1 MSRTNISDSGT
12 KACPVEVTAQ
22 TVRPLFPRRDRT
34 AHKGDFG
41 RVHIFGG
48 SVGFTGAPVLAALG
62 ALRTGAGLVYLSV
75 PEDIYAIEAGRCL
88 EAMPSLLP
96 KGEAGIEAAK
106 RALAGKNAVLIGPGL
121 GRSAWA
127 EELVLALLEAA
138 ECPMVLDA
146 DGLNAVSA
154 HIDKL
159 DGRDRPTILTPHE
172 GEFVRLGGDLSP
184 GRERAALDFAAAH
197 GCVLVLKGHETLI
210 ALPDGTLF
218 VNTTG
223 NPGMATGGSGDVL
236 AGMIL
241 SLLGQGLAPADAAA
255 AAVWLHGRAGDL
267 AAADK
272 GEYGMLP
279 SDLVEQ
285 VPYAIREIA
294 GR

>member
-1 MSRTNISDSGT
+1 MN
-12 KACPVEVTAQ
+12 AVPVTAAR
-22 TVRPLFPRRDRT
+22 VGPLLPYRRRD

-41 RVHIFGG
+41 KVHIFGG
-48 SVGFTGAPVLAALG
+48 SVGYTGAPVLAALG

-75 PEDIYAIEAGRCL
+75 PEEIYPIAAVKCL
-88 EAMPSLLP
+88 EAMVFPLS

-106 RALAGKNAVLIGPGL
+106 CALAGKDAVLIGPGL
-121 GRSAWA
+121 GRSEWA
-127 EELVLALLEAA
+127 EELALTLLEAA
-138 ECPMVLDA
+138 ECPVVLDA
-146 DGLNAVSA
+146 DGLNAAAA

-159 DGRDRPTILTPHE
+159 DGRRGRVTVLTPHE
-172 GEFVRLGGDLSP
+172 GEFARLGGDLSP

-197 GCVLVLKGHETLI
+197 GCVLVLKGHETLT
-210 ALPDGTLF
+210 ALPDGALF

-223 NPGMATGGSGDVL
+223 NPGMAAGGSGDVL

-241 SLLGQGLAPADAAA
+241 SLLGQGLSPADAAA

-267 AAADK
+267 TAAEL

-285 VPYAIREIA
+285 VPYAILETTRA
-294 GR
+294 

>member
-1 MSRTNISDSGT
+1 MKQPLGGD
-12 KACPVEVTAQ
+12 PVPETI
-22 TVRPLFPRRDRT
+22 TVNQALVSKLLPRRDRR

-48 SVGFTGAPVLAALG
+48 SVGYTGAPVLAALG
-62 ALRTGAGLVYLSV
+62 ALRIGAGLVYLSV
-75 PEDIYAIEAGRCL
+75 PEDIYAIEATRCL
-88 EAMPSLLP
+88 EAMPSPLP

-106 RALAGKNAVLIGPGL
+106 RALAGKDAVLIGPGL

-138 ECPMVLDA
+138 ECPVVLDA

-159 DGRDRPTILTPHE
+159 DGRDRPTVLTPHE
-172 GEFVRLGGDLSP
+172 GEFARLGGDLSQ
-184 GRERAALDFAAAH
+184 GREAAARTFAQKH
-197 GCVLVLKGHETLI
+197 RCILVLKGHETLT
-210 ALPDGTLF
+210 ATPEGALF

-236 AGMIL
+236 AGMVL
-241 SLLGQGLAPADAAA
+241 SLLGQGLSPADAAT

-285 VPYAIREIA
+285 VPYAIREIT
-294 GR
+294 GV

>member
-1 MSRTNISDSGT
+1 M
-12 KACPVEVTAQ
+12 K
-22 TVRPLFPRRDRT
+22 TVSVNGALVAKLLPRRDRT

-62 ALRTGAGLVYLSV
+62 ALRTGAGLVYVSV
-75 PEDIYAIEAGRCL
+75 PEEIYPIAAAKCL
-88 EAMPSLLP
+88 EAMPSPLP
-96 KGEAGIEAAK
+96 AGEAGTATAL
-106 RALAGKNAVLIGPGL
+106 RALAGKDAVLVGPGL
-121 GRSAWA
+121 GRSADA
-127 EELVLALLEAA
+127 ERLTLALLENAA
-138 ECPMVLDA
+138 CPVVLDA
-146 DGLNAVSA
+146 DGLNAVAA

-159 DGRDRPTILTPHE
+159 DGRGKPTVLTPHE
-172 GEFVRLGGDLSP
+172 GEFVRLGGDLSL
-184 GRERAALDFAAAH
+184 GRETAARTFAQAH
-197 GCVLVLKGHETLI
+197 RCVLVLKGHGTVT
-210 ALPDGTLF
+210 ALPDGSTY

-241 SLLGQGLAPADAAA
+241 SLLGQGLTPADAAA

-279 SDLVEQ
+279 SDLIERI
-285 VPYAIREIA
+285 PYAVKEIMGA
-294 GR
+294 

>member
-1 MSRTNISDSGT
+1 MPDPIAVN
-12 KACPVEVTAQ
+12 Q
-22 TVRPLFPRRDRT
+22 TLVSKLLPRRDRT

-48 SVGFTGAPVLAALG
+48 SVGYTGAPVLAALG
-62 ALRTGAGLVYLSV
+62 ALRTGAGLVFLSV

-88 EAMPSLLP
+88 EAMPSPLP

-106 RALAGKNAVLIGPGL
+106 RALTGKDAVLIGPGL

-127 EELVLALLEAA
+127 EELVLTLLEAA
-138 ECPMVLDA
+138 QCPVVLDA

-159 DGRDRPTILTPHE
+159 DGRDRPTVLTPHE
-172 GEFVRLGGDLSP
+172 GEFARLGGDLSQ
-184 GRERAALDFAAAH
+184 GREEAARTFAQKH
-197 GCVLVLKGHETLI
+197 RCILVLKGRGTLT
-210 ALPDGTLF
+210 ALPDGALF

-285 VPYAIREIA
+285 VPYAIREIT
-294 GR
+294 GV

>member
-1 MSRTNISDSGT
+1 MPDPIAVNQTLASR
-12 KACPVEVTAQ
+12 
-22 TVRPLFPRRDRT
+22 LLPRRDRT

-48 SVGFTGAPVLAALG
+48 SVGYTGAPVLAALG

-75 PEDIYAIEAGRCL
+75 PEDIYAIEATRCL
-88 EAMPSLLP
+88 EAMPSPLP

-106 RALAGKNAVLIGPGL
+106 RALAGKDAVLIGPGL

-127 EELVLALLEAA
+127 EELVLTLLEAA
-138 ECPMVLDA
+138 QCPVVLDA
-146 DGLNAVSA
+146 DGLNAAAA

-159 DGRDRPTILTPHE
+159 DGRDMPTVLTPHE
-172 GEFVRLGGDLSP
+172 GEFARLGGDLSL
-184 GRERAALDFAAAH
+184 GREEAARTFAQKH
-197 GCVLVLKGHETLI
+197 RCILVLKGRGTLT
-210 ALPDGTLF
+210 ALPDGALF

-285 VPYAIREIA
+285 VPYAIREIT
-294 GR
+294 GV

>member
-1 MSRTNISDSGT
+1 MNETKPIPVNAALVSR
-12 KACPVEVTAQ
+12 
-22 TVRPLFPRRDRT
+22 LLPRRDRS

-75 PEDIYAIEAGRCL
+75 PENIYAIEAGRCL
-88 EAMPSLLP
+88 EAMPSPLP
-96 KGEAGIEAAK
+96 QNEAGIEAAK
-106 RALAGKNAVLIGPGL
+106 RALAGKDAVLIGPGL

-127 EELVLALLEAA
+127 EALVLALLNAA
-138 ECPMVLDA
+138 DCPVVLDA

-154 HIDKL
+154 HIDQL
-159 DGRDRPTILTPHE
+159 DGRRYPTVLTPHE
-172 GEFVRLGGDLSP
+172 GEFARLGGDLSL
-184 GRERAALDFAAAH
+184 GREAAARAFAQEH
-197 GCVLVLKGHETLI
+197 RCILVLKGHETLT

-236 AGMIL
+236 AGMLL
-241 SLLGQGLAPADAAA
+241 SLLGQGLTPADATT

-285 VPYAIREIA
+285 VPYAIQFVMRNS
-294 GR
+294 

>member
-1 MSRTNISDSGT
+1 MSKPITVD
-12 KACPVEVTAQ
+12 Q
-22 TVRPLFPRRDRT
+22 TFVSKLLPHRNRS

-75 PEDIYAIEAGRCL
+75 PEDIYQIEATRCL
-88 EAMPSLLP
+88 EAMPSPLP
-96 KGEAGIEAAK
+96 KGAAGIEAAK
-106 RALAGKNAVLIGPGL
+106 QALKGKDAVLIGPGL

-127 EELVLALLEAA
+127 EELVLALLEEAQ
-138 ECPMVLDA
+138 CPVVLDA
-146 DGLNAVSA
+146 DGLNAVAA

-172 GEFVRLGGDLSP
+172 GEFARLGGDLSL
-184 GRERAALDFAAAH
+184 GRERAALDFAQAH
-197 GCVLVLKGHETLI
+197 RCILVLKGHETLT
-210 ALPDGTLF
+210 ALPGGTLYR
-218 VNTTG
+218 NTTG

-241 SLLGQGLAPADAAA
+241 SLLGQGLAPAEAAA

-285 VPYAIREIA
+285 APYAIREIT
-294 GR
+294 GV

>member
-1 MSRTNISDSGT
+1 M
-12 KACPVEVTAQ
+12 KVTA
-22 TVRPLFPRRDRT
+22 RDISALLPQRDVS

-48 SVGFTGAPVLAALG
+48 SVGFSGAPVLAALG

-75 PEDIYAIEAGRCL
+75 PEQIWPIAAGKCL
-88 EAMPSLLP
+88 EAMVFPLTP
-96 KGEAGIEAAK
+96 DGAGIEAACQ
-106 RALAGKNAVLIGPGL
+106 AAAGKDAVLIGPGL
-121 GRSAWA
+121 GRSPWA
-127 EELVLALLEAA
+127 EELVLTLLERLS
-138 ECPMVLDA
+138 CPVILDA
-146 DGLNAVSA
+146 DGINAAAA

-159 DGRDRPTILTPHE
+159 DGRSAPTVLTPHE
-172 GEFVRLGGDLSP
+172 GEFARLGGDLSL
-184 GRERAALDFAAAH
+184 GRERAALAFARAH
-197 GCVLVLKGHETLI
+197 RCILVLKGHETVT
-210 ALPDGTLF
+210 ATPEGGVF

-241 SLLGQGLAPADAAA
+241 ALLGQGLAPADAAR

-279 SDLVEQ
+279 SDLIEQ
-285 VPYAIREIA
+285 VPYAMRRVKSGE
-294 GR
+294 

>member
-1 MSRTNISDSGT
+1 MKGPDIIS
-12 KACPVEVTAQ
+12 VTAAQ
-22 TVRPLFPRRDRT
+22 VGPLLPRRDRT

-48 SVGFTGAPVLAALG
+48 SVGYTGAPVLAALG

-88 EAMPSLLP
+88 EAMPSPLP
-96 KGEAGIEAAK
+96 RGEAGIETAK
-106 RALAGKNAVLIGPGL
+106 RALAGKDAVLIGPGL

-127 EELVLALLEAA
+127 EELVLTLLEAA
-138 ECPMVLDA
+138 ECPVVLDA
-146 DGLNAVSA
+146 DGLNAAAA

-172 GEFVRLGGDLSP
+172 GEFVRLGGELTL
-184 GRERAALDFAAAH
+184 GREAAARSFAAAH
-197 GCVLVLKGHETLI
+197 RCILVLKGHETLT
-210 ALPDGTLF
+210 ALPGGTLLC
-218 VNTTG
+218 NTTG

-241 SLLGQGLAPADAAA
+241 SLLGQGLAPADAAP
-255 AAVWLHGRAGDL
+255 AAVWLHGCAGDL
-267 AAADK
+267 AAAEL

-279 SDLVEQ
+279 SDLAERI
-285 VPYAIREIA
+285 PYAIQCVIRNA
-294 GR
+294 

>member
-1 MSRTNISDSGT
+1 MS
-12 KACPVEVTAQ
+12 
-22 TVRPLFPRRDRT
+22 TVSVNRALVCGLLPRRDPC
-34 AHKGDFG
+34 AHKGNFG
-41 RVHIFGG
+41 KVHIFGG

-75 PEDIYAIEAGRCL
+75 PESIYQIEAGRCL
-88 EAMPSLLP
+88 EAMVFPLP
-96 KGEAGIEAAK
+96 EDGSGIDAALS
-106 RALAGKNAVLIGPGL
+106 ALAGKDAVLIGPGL

-127 EELVLALLEAA
+127 EELVLALLDAA
-138 ECPMVLDA
+138 ECPVVLDA

-159 DGRDRPTILTPHE
+159 DGRGKPTILTPHE
-172 GEFVRLGGDLSP
+172 GEFARLGGNLTL
-184 GRERAALDFAAAH
+184 GREAAARTFAQAH
-197 GCVLVLKGHETLI
+197 RCILVLKGHETLT
-210 ALPDGTLF
+210 ALPDGKLF

-241 SLLGQGLAPADAAA
+241 SLLGQGLPPADAAV
-255 AAVWLHGRAGDL
+255 AAVWFHGRAGDL

-279 SDLVEQ
+279 SDLIEQ
-285 VPYAIREIA
+285 IPYAIQCVIGNAELK
-294 GR
+294 